1 MSPRLGRAA
10 LLVLALAPGCREG
23 DAVGRTGS
31 RLEVRWAGA
40 DSARLGAPATAEWC
54 DSLDLL
60 EIRAVAGDTGIELA
74 LYRRGGIAPGRY
86 PIHRPEVAAGTR
98 PGAAVGL
105 RLLSQT
111 AVRGYQ
117 GTEGEVVVR
126 REPDGALAGD
136 FTARATA
143 VAGGGRLKL
152 TGSFD
157 GLRPRR
163 TPPGGCY
170 APPPPDTSAGVH

>member
-1 MSPRLGRAA
+1 VRGRFGRAA
-10 LLVLALAPGCREG
+10 LLLLALAPGCRQD
-23 DAVGRTGS
+23 DAGGKS
-31 RLEVRWAGA
+31 GARLEVRWAGA
-40 DSARLGAPATAEWC
+40 DSARFGAPATAEWC

-60 EIRAVAGDTGIELA
+60 EIRAAAGDTGIELA
-74 LYRRGGIAPGRY
+74 LYRRGGIVPGRY
-86 PIHRPEVAAGTR
+86 TIHRPEVAASTR

-105 RLLSQT
+105 RLFSQT

-117 GTEGEVVVR
+117 GTEGEVAVR

-136 FTARATA
+136 FTARASA

-152 TGSFD
+152 TGSFE
-157 GLRPRR
+157 GLRPRPTSHR
-163 TPPGGCY
+163 GCY

>member
-1 MSPRLGRAA
+1 MSRRLGRAA
-10 LLVLALAPGCREG
+10 LLVLALAAGCREG
-23 DAVGRTGS
+23 DAGGKRGA

-40 DSARLGAPATAEWC
+40 DTAGFGAPATAEWC

-74 LYRRGGIAPGRY
+74 LYRHGGIATGRY
-86 PIHRPEVAAGTR
+86 TIRRPEVAASTR

-105 RLLSQT
+105 RLFSET

-117 GTEGEVVVR
+117 GIGGEVSVR
-126 REPDGALAGD
+126 READGALGGE
-136 FTARATA
+136 FTAGASA
-143 VAGGGRLKL
+143 VEGGGRLKL
-152 TGSFD
+152 TGSFE
-157 GLRPRR
+157 GLRPRPTSHR
-163 TPPGGCY
+163 GCY